1 MDGAGCTRGLVRVR
15 AAAYPDLLDRL
26 QLRLF
31 RREADQDDRPED
43 AEGAPHGAASVQ
55 RLTQE
60 AVGKDC

>member
-1 MDGAGCTRGLVRVR
+1 MALGARKAWLGL
-15 AAAYPDLLDRL
+15 AAYPDLLDRL

-60 AVGKDC
+60 AVGKDLCS